1 MITKNDFVDVT
12 EKMSSIATLFS
23 GGEGVGVGAKLAGLQ
38 HLWGIEIDDVVAQ
51 VARNNGFS
59 VQTADIL
66 TADPSKYQVP
76 TVLHASPPCISYS
89 LANKNRQETANDIT
103 LAKAVAKF
111 IKKLHP
117 QFFILENV
125 WGYRLSESWRII
137 SDCLTRTGYWF
148 DLSHVNA
155 ADFGVPQTRRRMI
168 VRASAGYKIPALPQA
183 EPWISWYSAIEDL
196 ISSLPETQLASW
208 QKAGLNL
215 TDTILIDSAGYSR
228 RADDVRIP
236 VTRCSSSPAN
246 TIIASHGKR
255 GGTRAF
261 LVGGQRGNSSNP
273 RRTQTREIVEP
284 AFTITAGNKG
294 DWSICVGKVM
304 RLTPRALARLQ
315 TFPDSY
321 ILPKSKTLA
330 HKIIG
335 MAVPPLFYQK
345 IVSQLVSSRGR
356 NLTLLPTIGGQ
367 Q

>member
-1 MITKNDFVDVT
+1 MQEEIMKDGLDDVT

-23 GGEGVGVGAKLAGLQ
+23 GGEGVGVGARLAGLQ
-38 HLWGIEIDDVVAQ
+38 HLWGIEIDDAVAQ

-59 VQTADIL
+59 VQTTDIL

-89 LANKNRQETANDIT
+89 LANKNRQETANDIA
-103 LAKAVAKF
+103 LAKAVARF

-168 VRASAGYKIPALPQA
+168 VRASAGYKIPALPQP

-196 ISSLPETQLASW
+196 ISSLPETQLAPW

-215 TDTILIDSAGYSR
+215 TNTTLIDSAGYPG
-228 RADDVRIP
+228 ADGVRIP

-246 TIIASHGKR
+246 TI
-255 GGTRAF
+255 
-261 LVGGQRGNSSNP
+261 LVGGQHSNSSNP
-273 RRTQTREIVEP
+273 RKTQIREMVEP

-294 DWSICVGKVM
+294 DWSICMGKVI

-321 ILPKSKTLA
+321 VLPKSKTLA
-330 HKIIG
+330 YKIIG

-345 IVSQLVSSRGR
+345 IVSQLVSSRGC